1 MKKATS
7 TGFEYKLDDE
17 VLDDWELLKLIKRI
31 DNGESDLI
39 VDLVPKLLG
48 DEQAIELE
56 NHLIRLEEKMKISSM
71 AREIGEIMKG
81 SKDLKN

>member
-39 VDLVPKLLG
+39 VPVT
-48 DEQAIELE
+48 
-56 NHLIRLEEKMKISSM
+56 
-71 AREIGEIMKG
+71 
-81 SKDLKN
+81 

>member
-17 VLDDWELLKLIKRI
+17 VLDDWELVKLIKRI

-56 NHLIRLEEKMKISSM
+56 NHLIRLEEKVKISSM

>member
-48 DEQAIELE
+48 DEQAVELE
-56 NHLIRLEEKMKISSM
+56 NHLIRLEEKVKISSM

>member
-56 NHLIRLEEKMKISSM
+56 NHLIRLEEKVKISSM

-81 SKDLKN
+81 SKDLKD

>member
-56 NHLIRLEEKMKISSM
+56 NHLIRLEEKVKISSM